1 MDHYLTLYALLASN
15 PEKITWNR
23 SYIFWKQN
31 SNFLNFFGSLYR
43 NIFLDKTYVT
53 SSGYF
58 FPKSTLT
65 KSINFAKN
73 TSRASFSKSLLL
85 LMLLRL
91 QNVIKGKFRLISWPH
106 VMKNFTFVL
115 EVFSYNED
123 QQLLK
128 FMSLAWH
135 SFLDSYIKHKSSGLL
150 GKENTSFI
158 INLLNRHFWR

>member
-15 PEKITWNR
+15 PEKITGNI
-23 SYIFWKQN
+23 SYIFWKRN

-85 LMLLRL
+85 FMLLRF
-91 QNVIKGKFRLISWPH
+91 QNVIKGKFRPRSWPP
-106 VMKNFTFVL
+106 VMKNFPFVL
-115 EVFSYNED
+115 EKSSNED
-123 QQLLK
+123 QHLFK
-128 FMSLAWH
+128 FISLAWH
-135 SFLDSYIKHKSSGLL
+135 SFLKGYIKPESYGLL
-150 GKENTSFI
+150 GKENTIFI
-158 INLLNRHFWR
+158 INLLSRHFWR

>member
-15 PEKITWNR
+15 PEKITGNI

-91 QNVIKGKFRLISWPH
+91 QNVIKGKFRPLSWPP
-106 VMKNFTFVL
+106 VMKNFPFVL
-115 EVFSYNED
+115 EKPYNKD
-123 QQLLK
+123 QHLFK
-128 FMSLAWH
+128 FLSLAWN
-135 SFLDSYIKHKSSGLL
+135 SFLNRYIKHESYGLL
-150 GKENTSFI
+150 GKENTIFI
-158 INLLNRHFWR
+158 INLLNHQFWR

>member
-1 MDHYLTLYALLASN
+1 MYRNLTLYALLASN
-15 PEKITWNR
+15 PENILGNI
-23 SYIFWKQN
+23 SYNFWKGK

-85 LMLLRL
+85 LIVLVF
-91 QNVIKGKFRLISWPH
+91 QNVIKGKFRPLSWPP
-106 VMKNFTFVL
+106 VMKNFPFVL
-115 EVFSYNED
+115 EKTYNKD
-123 QQLLK
+123 QHLFKLL
-128 FMSLAWH
+128 SLAWN
-135 SFLDSYIKHKSSGLL
+135 SFLDSYIKHESYGLL
-150 GKENTSFI
+150 GKENFIFI
-158 INLLNRHFWR
+158 INLLNHNFWR

>member
-15 PEKITWNR
+15 PEKITGNI

-73 TSRASFSKSLLL
+73 NSRASFSKSFLL
-85 LMLLRL
+85 LMLLRF
-91 QNVIKGKFRLISWPH
+91 QNVIKGKFRPLSWPP
-106 VMKNFTFVL
+106 VMKNC
-115 EVFSYNED
+115 
-123 QQLLK
+123 LL
-128 FMSLAWH
+128 
-135 SFLDSYIKHKSSGLL
+135 
-150 GKENTSFI
+150 
-158 INLLNRHFWR
+158 FWRRLTMKINTCLNFCR